1 MVAVVVVKGAR
12 GVVVVFGAG
21 VVVVGC
27 GVVAVVVVG
36 TGVVVEVVVGTGI
49 VVVVVVVGGGLSVVE
64 VELVE
69 VDMPAVGT
77 GAVDVAVVVAASAVV
92 VQVGRAVVASST
104 QPTVEA
110 RSHGGL
116 SGLKAKFCGHFIV
129 FTLPL
134 MHRKKY
140 AQPSGCFW

>member
-27 GVVAVVVVG
+27 AFVV
-36 TGVVVEVVVGTGI
+36 GVVVEAVVGTGI